1 MEQELIDIYAAYFSK
16 LKKQFNKHYPNVDI
30 KYDANFDDL
39 KQSKQLN
46 FNELKEL
53 EFYMTLN
60 FKDKMLYSKVLEADF
75 YEHAKQYRTLSNALN
90 CAGFYNLAIYITA
103 YDKIIKLDKK
113 LDYLKQQNGY
123 DFAEAKMYINY
134 DLGKTLDAYYQSKK
148 YFEKQIMQQLHNE
161 SKFEKCEPYPA
172 PEIVEDIEYEAKHLM
187 NCARQLDNIE
197 KLEGGFF
204 YNYQTQAKL
213 LLNAFKPEPEIKDL
227 CEHEHCDCEHG
238 IIKSA
243 IKHTINITIYILIIT
258 FVLNLIIYFI
268 GEERLSHILNSTPVI
283 GPIIA
288 ALVGLIPN
296 CASSVIITQ
305 LYVSD
310 VLNFAT
316 MISGLLVNTGVGL
329 LVLFRTN
336 DDLKENIKITVLLFA
351 IGAIFGI
358 FFDLIGF
365 MI

>member
-1 MEQELIDIYAAYFSK
+1 MEQELIDIYASYFLN
-16 LKKQFNKHYPNVDI
+16 LKRKFDKQYPNVKI
-30 KYDANFDDL
+30 KYDENFDDL

-75 YEHAKQYRTLSNALN
+75 YEHAKHYKTLSNALN

-161 SKFEKCEPYPA
+161 PKFERCEPYPA

-213 LLNAFKPEPEIKDL
+213 LLNAFKPEPDVKDFAKNFKYKTKKIEGQIYHINYKL
-227 CEHEHCDCEHG
+227 EN
-238 IIKSA
+238 IVNSKKSA
-243 IKHTINITIYILIIT
+243 Q
-258 FVLNLIIYFI
+258 
-268 GEERLSHILNSTPVI
+268 NS
-283 GPIIA
+283 A
-288 ALVGLIPN
+288 N
-296 CASSVIITQ
+296 NASSAQ
-305 LYVSD
+305 KQAL
-310 VLNFAT
+310 
-316 MISGLLVNTGVGL
+316 
-329 LVLFRTN
+329 
-336 DDLKENIKITVLLFA
+336 
-351 IGAIFGI
+351 
-358 FFDLIGF
+358 
-365 MI
+365 